1 MSAGDR
7 AVSTAADIRL
17 RVTEIYRSLSG
28 ESTRAGQ
35 PCTLVRL
42 TGCGLRCRWCDTAYA
57 FDGGTDTTLDAV
69 VERVREL
76 GDDLVLVTGGEPLEQ
91 DGIELLLAQLAGG
104 GSTVMVETGGHV
116 DITRAQAATTVV
128 LDIKA
133 PGSGME
139 RHNRWDNLERLR
151 PSDEVKFVLAG
162 RADYDWARNVLAER
176 RVRGQLLPQVC
187 PVLFSPV
194 WGELDPA
201 DLAAWILEDRLPV
214 RLNLQLHKVLWPAAE
229 RGV

>member
-1 MSAGDR
+1 
-7 AVSTAADIRL
+7 
-17 RVTEIYRSLSG
+17 
-28 ESTRAGQ
+28 
-35 PCTLVRL
+35 
-42 TGCGLRCRWCDTAYA
+42 
-57 FDGGTDTTLDAV
+57 
-69 VERVREL
+69 
-76 GDDLVLVTGGEPLEQ
+76 
-91 DGIELLLAQLAGG
+91 
-104 GSTVMVETGGHV
+104 
-116 DITRAQAATTVV
+116 
-128 LDIKA
+128 
-133 PGSGME
+133 ME

-214 RLNLQLHKVLWPAAE
+214 RLNLQLHKVLWPGVA